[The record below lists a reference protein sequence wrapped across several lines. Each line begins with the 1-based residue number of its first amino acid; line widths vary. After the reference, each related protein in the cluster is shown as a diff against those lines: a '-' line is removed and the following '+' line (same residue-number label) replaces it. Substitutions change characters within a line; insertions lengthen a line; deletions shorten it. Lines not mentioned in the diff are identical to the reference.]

1 MEEKKKRAR
10 NPTPLRGPGYEE
22 APNVA
27 EGEGWREQRKKERE
41 REGGGDIGS
50 GWLYRIT
57 EARRT
62 AWFEGWRTPEGPS
75 VGSGDLLPL
84 FPCLPGLSSFPTL
97 PPPRCTSSLPR
108 RHRGARSLV
117 HRFHADTRRH
127 TQLPLAVSCSTAGPD
142 RPVHSRSSARAVVS
156 TLCVTRRGTVLRAYD
171 LCACVRACMCTCVL
185 LFLIVRR
192 R

>member
-1 MEEKKKRAR
+1 MAS
-10 NPTPLRGPGYEE
+10 
-22 APNVA
+22 
-27 EGEGWREQRKKERE
+27 GERKKERV
-41 REGGGDIGS
+41 RGGGRDIGS

-97 PPPRCTSSLPR
+97 PPPWCTSSLPR

-127 TQLPLAVSCSTAGPD
+127 TQLPLAVSCSSAGPD
-142 RPVHSRSSARAVVS
+142 RPVHRRSSARAVVS
-156 TLCVTRRGTVLRAYD
+156 TLSVTRHETVSSLYD
-171 LCACVRACMCTCVL
+171 LCACACVRVYMCAF
-185 LFLIVRR
+185 LFIIVRR